1 MNNHQNNKNLDDDEE
16 YENGRNDNYYNS
28 NYLTDD
34 DLELAF
40 LKESNHINN
49 SDVSMFNFTSNLSS
63 ASKFK
68 KFSNTNSNAN
78 YNGNTQTTRN
88 KSNSRKNES
97 IMDENYDPINRNML
111 KFYEEEEENIALELK
126 QDKQL
131 LTVLAE
137 EAKLTKQLSVEK
149 LMNYHQY
156 QKFKNDLVE
165 HGDKIED
172 GDDNELGVRLFLN

>member
-1 MNNHQNNKNLDDDEE
+1 
-16 YENGRNDNYYNS
+16 
-28 NYLTDD
+28 
-34 DLELAF
+34 
-40 LKESNHINN
+40 
-49 SDVSMFNFTSNLSS
+49 
-63 ASKFK
+63 
-68 KFSNTNSNAN
+68 
-78 YNGNTQTTRN
+78 
-88 KSNSRKNES
+88 
-97 IMDENYDPINRNML
+97 ML

-165 HGDKIED
+165 HGDKIDD
-172 GDDNELGVRLFLN
+172 GDDNELGVLIF